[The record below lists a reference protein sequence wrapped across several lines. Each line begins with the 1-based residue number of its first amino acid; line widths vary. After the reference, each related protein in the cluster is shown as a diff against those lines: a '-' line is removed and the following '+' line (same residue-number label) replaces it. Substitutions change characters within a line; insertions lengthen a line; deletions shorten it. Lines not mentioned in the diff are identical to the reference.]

1 MRPRIGL
8 VGVLGVGLGLAC
20 GLGWGTSSA
29 GEGRMNEVVAGNNR
43 FAVELYRAIAPGG
56 GNRFVSPYSLST
68 ALAMTLGGARGQT
81 AQEMVRTLHLPGQDT
96 SVHAA
101 FAELARS
108 LDGAGEK
115 RPYQLDIANALW
127 GQRGAQFVPE
137 FLDLLK
143 RQYGSTVHAVDFQGD
158 TAGAID
164 AINTWVEAQTQDR
177 IQDLLH
183 SGDVTPD
190 TELVL
195 TNAISFKGRWAQP
208 FQATATRPVPF
219 RRTGADPV
227 EVPTM
232 HRTGRLG
239 YVQGEGFRAVEL
251 PYEGNAL
258 SMLVVLPDA
267 IDGLGAVEQTLD
279 FAWVDRIRPQP
290 VALALPRFKA
300 EYRVEL
306 ARPLAA
312 LGMPSAFSG
321 DADFSGISTEAKL
334 ALSQVIHQ
342 AFVDVNEEGTE
353 AAAATAVIAARTSVA
368 VAPPIEFRVDHPF
381 LFAIR
386 HQPSGS
392 ILFLGRIT
400 DPGR

>member
-1 MRPRIGL
+1 
-8 VGVLGVGLGLAC
+8 
-20 GLGWGTSSA
+20 
-29 GEGRMNEVVAGNNR
+29 
-43 FAVELYRAIAPGG
+43 
-56 GNRFVSPYSLST
+56 
-68 ALAMTLGGARGQT
+68 
-81 AQEMVRTLHLPGQDT
+81 
-96 SVHAA
+96 
-101 FAELARS
+101 
-108 LDGAGEK
+108 
-115 RPYQLDIANALW
+115 
-127 GQRGAQFVPE
+127 
-137 FLDLLK
+137 
-143 RQYGSTVHAVDFQGD
+143 
-158 TAGAID
+158 
-164 AINTWVEAQTQDR
+164 
-177 IQDLLH
+177 
-183 SGDVTPD
+183 
-190 TELVL
+190 
-195 TNAISFKGRWAQP
+195 
-208 FQATATRPVPF
+208 
-219 RRTGADPV
+219 
-227 EVPTM
+227 M